1 MKTPRRA
8 LSKRILAHVPNV
20 GVLIVIAVL
29 PLMWPRQQL
38 STAPVQ
44 MFNQRRIL
52 FVGEATTQFDPTAIA
67 VPDEDPQ
74 FTDDPEGDVVVL
86 GHRLSNQLQPA
97 TLSALVSPPA
107 RSRAAMAKPP
117 VASRAR
123 RDLGGFTLSA
133 AQPKV
138 FPTLTPAP
146 EPVFYAFHGALD
158 SAGFTRP
165 EWPADV
171 IAKFPA
177 PWAIR
182 AELTVTAAGQ
192 VEHVFLETATED
204 NSLNARL
211 TAILHEM
218 RFTPS
223 KSETRG
229 TLSISFE
236 RLPGRDH

>member
-1 MKTPRRA
+1 MRTPRRA

-20 GVLIVIAVL
+20 GVLIVIGVL

-44 MFNQRRIL
+44 KFNQRRIL

-67 VPDEDPQ
+67 VPDEDLP
-74 FTDDPEGDVVVL
+74 FTDDPEGDVVAL

-97 TLSALVSPPA
+97 TLSGLVSPPA

-117 VASRAR
+117 LASRAR
-123 RDLGGFTLSA
+123 RDLGGFMLPA
-133 AQPKV
+133 AQPTV
-138 FPTLTPAP
+138 FPTLTPSP
-146 EPVFYAFHGALD
+146 EPVLYAFHGALD
-158 SAGFTRP
+158 SVGFTP
-165 EWPADV
+165 PKWPADV
-171 IAKFPA
+171 IGRFPA

-192 VEHVFLETATED
+192 VEHVFLETATAD
-204 NSLNARL
+204 NGLNARL
-211 TAILHEM
+211 TVILHGM
-218 RFTPS
+218 RFTPREN
-223 KSETRG
+223 ETRG

-236 RLPGRDH
+236 RVPDHAR